1 MPGRG
6 IADENAAGR
15 CRTRTIVP
23 LGTRGG
29 CGDRSVSVGKSAQ
42 EADYGEDVVCGTLA
56 RWRHMRVADGTPQYI
71 GPRYPQD
78 MLLPRP
84 WSARPS
90 PRRPLTS
97 GQAGITAAIG
107 VELR

>member
-1 MPGRG
+1 
-6 IADENAAGR
+6 
-15 CRTRTIVP
+15 
-23 LGTRGG
+23 
-29 CGDRSVSVGKSAQ
+29 
-42 EADYGEDVVCGTLA
+42 
-56 RWRHMRVADGTPQYI
+56 MRVADGTPQYI